1 VMLIRD
7 WVNGGVW
14 HSELGAGDLVMLEDC
29 RVNRGEKA
37 DDVQLAQQMAKGQPI
52 AGVSWDDVHAMNAG
66 HAKDN
71 ANVTKQEAI
80 DLLRQNSAAAAA
92 AIRALTAEQLAT
104 ATPNS
109 LYEDAPLTCQFFIED
124 HALRHSY
131 HHMVLI
137 RRALGR

>member
-1 VMLIRD
+1 MTWDAVAD
-7 WVNGGVW
+7 VNAK
-14 HSELGAGDLVMLEDC
+14 HAAENPTPAREDT
-29 RVNRGEKA
+29 
-37 DDVQLAQQMAKGQPI
+37 I
-52 AGVSWDDVHAMNAG
+52 A
-66 HAKDN
+66 
-71 ANVTKQEAI
+71 
-80 DLLRQNSAAAAA
+80 LLRQNSEAAAT

-131 HHMVLI
+131 HHMVLL